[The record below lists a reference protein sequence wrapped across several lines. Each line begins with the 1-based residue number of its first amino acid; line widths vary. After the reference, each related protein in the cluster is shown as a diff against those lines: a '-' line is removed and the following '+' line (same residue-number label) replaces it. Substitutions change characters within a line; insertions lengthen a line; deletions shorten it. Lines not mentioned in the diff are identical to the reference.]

1 MKRAQSALENL
12 MTYGWAILI
21 IIIVA
26 AALYAMGVF
35 NPAAWSGK
43 RITGLPRR
51 SRRAR
56 RRTSGECMQFDSL
69 SNKMIGPALEVY
81 KELGPGLLENAY
93 KQRLIYEL
101 FNSGITR
108 RAEVD
113 LPVT

>member
-1 MKRAQSALENL
+1 
-12 MTYGWAILI
+12 
-21 IIIVA
+21 
-26 AALYAMGVF
+26 
-35 NPAAWSGK
+35 
-43 RITGLPRR
+43 
-51 SRRAR
+51 
-56 RRTSGECMQFDSL
+56 MQFDSL